1 MAGRVPTEF
10 HGYSKSMLTITD
22 LSLQRGGVWLLENV
36 NLTVQ
41 PGQRVAI
48 VGANGAGKSSLFKL
62 LLGQLAP
69 EQGSVSLPGGCRIA
83 HMAQEVEASSRS
95 ARDFIL
101 DGDFELRRLERE
113 LAAAEARSDDH
124 AIAHVHGELDL
135 HEAWSA
141 SRRAEALLRG
151 LGFADSDAERPV
163 SAFSGGWRIRL
174 NLAQALMRPSDLLL
188 LDEPTNHLDLDA
200 CLWLENWLRRY
211 PGTLLFISHDRDFM
225 DRVATHLVHFDQKK
239 LVLYTGNYSAF
250 EVQRSERLAQQQAGF
265 ERQQAR
271 IAEIQRFIDRFKAK
285 ATKAKQAQ
293 SRVKALERM
302 EQIAPAHIDSPFSFT
317 FPMADKVSNPLL
329 SVRDG
334 KAGHGESV
342 VLSGLNLTLLPGSRI
357 GLLGPNGA
365 GKSTLMD
372 ALRGKGTLLAGERTC
387 GEHLAIKY
395 FAQHQLESLDLDAS
409 PFLHLQRLAPK
420 ASEQSVRNFLGGFD
434 FHGDEALSPIRSFS
448 GGEKARVALA
458 VIAWQKPNLLL
469 LDEPTNHLDL
479 EMRQA
484 LTMAL
489 QNFEGAI
496 VVVSHD
502 RHLLRN
508 TVDEFWLVND
518 GHVVEY
524 QGDLED
530 YESWLADR
538 RKDDAEPPKRQLG
551 SVAGSADAASAQA
564 DTAVGESADDRKARK
579 RAEAALRQKLSPY
592 RKQQATLEKQM
603 ETLHETLNDLES
615 ELADPALY
623 SDESKGRLKD
633 LLGKQSAAKGQLEEF
648 EAQWLEVSETVET
661 MEDELAGQ

>member
-1 MAGRVPTEF
+1 
-10 HGYSKSMLTITD
+10 MLTITD

-62 LLGQLAP
+62 LLGQLAA
-69 EQGSVSLPGGCRIA
+69 EQGGVSLPGGCRIA

-113 LAAAEARSDDH
+113 LVEAEARGDDH
-124 AIAHVHGELDL
+124 AIAHAHGELDL

-141 SRRAEALLRG
+141 PRRAEALLRG

-211 PGTLLFISHDRDFM
+211 SGTLLFISHDRDFM

-302 EQIAPAHIDSPFSFT
+302 ERIAPAHVDSPFSFE

-329 SVRDG
+329 SIRHGV
-334 KAGHGESV
+334 AGHGDTAILRNINV
-342 VLSGLNLTLLPGSRI
+342 TLLPGSRI

-365 GKSTLMD
+365 GKSTFMD
-372 ALRGKGTLLAGERTC
+372 ALRGTGTLLAGERTC
-387 GEHLAIKY
+387 GEHLAIGY

-409 PFLHLQRLAPK
+409 PFLHLQRLAPR
-420 ASEQSVRNFLGGFD
+420 ASEQQVRNFLGGFD

-458 VIAWQKPNLLL
+458 IIAWQKPNLLL

-489 QNFEGAI
+489 QNFDGAI

-508 TVDEFWLVND
+508 TVDQFWLVSD
-518 GHVVEY
+518 GAVQEY
-524 QGDLED
+524 DGDLED
-530 YESWLADR
+530 YERWLAER
-538 RKDDAEPPKRQLG
+538 RKDDDEPPKREVVEQEAENK
-551 SVAGSADAASAQA
+551 VAAGANALTAD
-564 DTAVGESADDRKARK
+564 ERKARK
-579 RAEAALRQKLSPY
+579 RQEAELRKKLSPW
-592 RKQQATLEKQM
+592 RKKQGNLETRMEQLQQ
-603 ETLHETLNDLES
+603 
-615 ELADPALY
+615 ELAGVEQQLSDPAIY
-623 SDESKGRLKD
+623 DDSAKVKLKE
-633 LLGKQSAAKGQLEEF
+633 LLAQQTGLKRELDDV
-648 EAQWLEVSETVET
+648 EAEWLEVSETVENL
-661 MEDELAGQ
+661 EAELAG

>member
-1 MAGRVPTEF
+1 
-10 HGYSKSMLTITD
+10 MLTITD

-62 LLGQLAP
+62 LLGQLAA
-69 EQGSVSLPGGCRIA
+69 EQGGVSLPGGCRIA
-83 HMAQEVEASSRS
+83 HMAQEVEASARS

-113 LAAAEARSDDH
+113 LAEAEARGDDH
-124 AIAHVHGELDL
+124 AIAHAHGELDL

-141 SRRAEALLRG
+141 PRRAEALLRG

-211 PGTLLFISHDRDFM
+211 SGTLLFISHDRDFM

-239 LVLYTGNYSAF
+239 LVVYTGNYSAF
-250 EVQRSERLAQQQAGF
+250 EVQRSERLAQQQASY

-271 IAEIQRFIDRFKAK
+271 IAEIQSFIDRFKVK

-293 SRVKALERM
+293 SRVKSLERM
-302 EQIAPAHIDSPFSFT
+302 ERIAPAHVDSPFSFE
-317 FPMADKVSNPLL
+317 FPVADKVSNPLL
-329 SVRDG
+329 SIRNGV
-334 KAGHGESV
+334 AGHGDTAILHNV
-342 VLSGLNLTLLPGSRI
+342 NITLLPGSRI

-365 GKSTLMD
+365 GKSTFMD
-372 ALRGKGTLLAGERTC
+372 ALRGTGTLLSGERTC
-387 GEHLAIKY
+387 GEHLAVGY

-409 PFLHLQRLAPK
+409 PFLHLQRLAPN
-420 ASEQSVRNFLGGFD
+420 ASEQKVRNFLGGFD
-434 FHGDEALSPIRSFS
+434 FHGDEALNPIRSFS

-489 QNFEGAI
+489 QNFDGAI

-508 TVDEFWLVND
+508 TVDEFWLVCD
-518 GHVVEY
+518 GAVREY
-524 QGDLED
+524 DGDLED
-530 YESWLADR
+530 YERWLADR
-538 RKDDAEPPKRQLG
+538 RKDDEEPPKRQVADESGPVRPG
-551 SVAGSADAASAQA
+551 SGAGTLSAD
-564 DTAVGESADDRKARK
+564 ERKARK
-579 RAEAALRQKLSPY
+579 RQEAEIRQKLSPW
-592 RKQQATLEKQM
+592 RKKQSTLEARMDQ
-603 ETLHETLNDLES
+603 LHEKLASVEQA
-615 ELADPALY
+615 LADPAIYDDSHKVQLKELLAEQIRFKREL
-623 SDESKGRLKD
+623 DET
-633 LLGKQSAAKGQLEEF
+633 
-648 EAQWLEVSETVET
+648 EAEWMDVSETVESL
-661 MEDELAGQ
+661 EAELTG

>member
-1 MAGRVPTEF
+1 
-10 HGYSKSMLTITD
+10 MLE
-22 LSLQRGGVWLLENV
+22 GV

-48 VGANGAGKSSLFKL
+48 VGANGAGKSSLFQL

-69 EQGSVSLPGGCRIA
+69 EQGNVSLPGGCRIA
-83 HMAQEVEASSRS
+83 HMAQEFTASGRS
-95 ARDFIL
+95 ARDFVL
-101 DGDFELRRLERE
+101 DGDFELRRMEQA
-113 LAAAEARSDDH
+113 LAEAEARGDDH
-124 AIAHVHGELDL
+124 EAARIHGELDV

-141 SRRAEALLRG
+141 PRRAEMLLRG
-151 LGFADSDAERPV
+151 LGFADSDCDRPV

-225 DRVATHLVHFDQKK
+225 DRVATHLVHFDNRK
-239 LVLYTGNYSAF
+239 LELYTGNYSAF
-250 EVQRSERLAQQQAGF
+250 ETQRSERLALQQANY

-271 IAEIQRFIDRFKAK
+271 VAEIQRFIDRFKAK
-285 ATKAKQAQ
+285 ATKARQAQ

-302 EQIAPAHIDSPFSFT
+302 EKIAPAHVDSPFSFE
-317 FPMADKVSNPLL
+317 FPVADKVSNPLL
-329 SVRDG
+329 SIRHGV
-334 KAGHGESV
+334 AGHGDTP
-342 VLSGLNLTLLPGSRI
+342 VLHDINVTLLPGTRV

-365 GKSTLMD
+365 GKSTFMD
-372 ALRGKGTLLAGERTC
+372 ALRGAGTLLFGDRTC
-387 GEHLAIKY
+387 GEHLAIGY
-395 FAQHQLESLDLDAS
+395 FAQDQLEALDLDAS

-420 ASEQSVRNFLGGFD
+420 ASEQSIRNFLGGFN

-458 VIAWQKPNLLL
+458 VITWQKPNLLL

-508 TVDEFWLVND
+508 TVDDFWLVCD
-518 GHVVEY
+518 GTVDEY
-524 QGDLED
+524 DGDLED
-530 YESWLADR
+530 YERWLAER
-538 RKDDAEPPKRQLG
+538 RKDEETPPQRQ
-551 SVAGSADAASAQA
+551 VAGEPREPSAGTASVTLTA
-564 DTAVGESADDRKARK
+564 DERKARK
-579 RAEAALRQKLSPY
+579 REEAELRKKLSPF
-592 RKQQATLEKQM
+592 RKRQASLEAEM
-603 ETLHETLNDLES
+603 EKLQAKLGEVEQA
-615 ELADPALY
+615 LADPGIY
-623 SDESKGRLKD
+623 DDSNKERLKT
-633 LLGKQSAAKGQLEEF
+633 LLGQQAELKQQQEVA
-648 EAQWLEVSETVET
+648 EADWLEVSETVEE
-661 MEDELAGQ
+661 MEAALLG

>member
-1 MAGRVPTEF
+1 
-10 HGYSKSMLTITD
+10 MLTITD

-48 VGANGAGKSSLFKL
+48 VGANGAGKSSLFQL

-69 EQGSVSLPGGCRIA
+69 EQGSVGLPGGCRIA
-83 HMAQEVEASSRS
+83 HMAQEVAASSRS
-95 ARDFIL
+95 ARDFVL
-101 DGDFELRRLERE
+101 DGDTELRRMERA
-113 LAAAEARSDDH
+113 LAEAEAGGDDH
-124 AIAHVHGELDL
+124 AIARLHGELDI

-141 SRRAEALLRG
+141 PRRAETLLRG

-200 CLWLENWLRRY
+200 CLWLENWLRKY

-225 DRVATHLVHFDQKK
+225 DRVATHLVHFDQKQ

-250 EVQRSERLAQQQAGF
+250 ERQRADRLAQQQASF

-285 ATKAKQAQ
+285 ATKARQAQ

-302 EQIAPAHIDSPFSFT
+302 EKIAPAHVDSPFSFE
-317 FPMADKVSNPLL
+317 FPVADKVSNPLL
-329 SVRDG
+329 SIRHGV
-334 KAGHGESV
+334 AGHGDV
-342 VLSGLNLTLLPGSRI
+342 PILKNINVTLLPGTRV

-365 GKSTLMD
+365 GKSTFMD
-372 ALRGKGTLLAGERTC
+372 ALRGTGTLLSGERTC
-387 GEHLAIKY
+387 GEHLAIGY

-409 PFLHLQRLAPK
+409 PFLHLQRLAPT
-420 ASEQSVRNFLGGFD
+420 ASEQKVRDFLGGFD
-434 FHGDEALSPIRSFS
+434 FHGDEALAPIRSFS

-489 QNFEGAI
+489 QNFDGAI

-508 TVDEFWLVND
+508 TVDEFWLVCD
-518 GHVVEY
+518 GAVGEY
-524 QGDLED
+524 EGDLED
-530 YESWLADR
+530 YERWLAER
-538 RKDDAEPPKRQLG
+538 RKDEESPPRREVVGGQEK
-551 SVAGSADAASAQA
+551 SVNTAGPATLTAD
-564 DTAVGESADDRKARK
+564 ERKARK
-579 RAEAALRQKLSPY
+579 RQEAELRQKLSPW
-592 RKQQATLEKQM
+592 RKKQGTLEIRM
-603 ETLHETLNDLES
+603 EQLQQKLATVEQN
-615 ELADPALY
+615 LADPGLY
-623 SDESKGRLKD
+623 DDQQKVRLKE
-633 LLGKQSAAKGQLEEF
+633 LLAEQTELKRELEDV
-648 EAQWLEVSETVET
+648 EAEWLEVSETVESL
-661 MEDELAGQ
+661 EAELAG

>member
-1 MAGRVPTEF
+1 
-10 HGYSKSMLTITD
+10 MLTITD
-22 LSLQRGGVWLLENV
+22 LSLQRGGVWLLESV
-36 NLTVQ
+36 NLTIQ

-48 VGANGAGKSSLFKL
+48 VGANGAGKSSLFQL

-69 EQGSVSLPGGCRIA
+69 EQGSASLPGGCRIA
-83 HMAQEVEASSRS
+83 HMAQEVMASRRS
-95 ARDFIL
+95 ARDFVL
-101 DGDFELRRLERE
+101 DGDIDLRRLEAA
-113 LAAAEARSDDH
+113 LAAAEARGDDH
-124 AIAHVHGELDL
+124 EIARIHGELDV

-141 SRRAEALLRG
+141 PRRAESLIRG
-151 LGFADSDAERPV
+151 LGFTDADADRPV

-211 PGTLLFISHDRDFM
+211 EGTLLFISHDRDFM
-225 DRVATHLVHFDQKK
+225 DRVATHLVHFDQRR
-239 LVLYTGNYSAF
+239 LDLYTGNYSAF

-293 SRVKALERM
+293 SRVKSLERM
-302 EQIAPAHIDSPFSFT
+302 EKIAPAHVDSPFSFE
-317 FPMADKVSNPLL
+317 FPLADKVSSPLL
-329 SVRDG
+329 SIRHGAAGYADAVILRDI
-334 KAGHGESV
+334 
-342 VLSGLNLTLLPGSRI
+342 NLTLLPGSRI

-372 ALRGKGTLLAGERTC
+372 ALRQRDTLLEGQRIC
-387 GEHLAIKY
+387 GEHLAIGH

-409 PFLHLQRLAPK
+409 PFLHLQRLSPR
-420 ASEQSVRNFLGGFD
+420 ASEQSIRNFLGGFD
-434 FHGDEALSPIRSFS
+434 FHGDEALSAIRSFS

-489 QNFEGAI
+489 QNFDGAI

-508 TVDEFWLVND
+508 TVDEFWLVNE
-518 GHVVEY
+518 GRVTEY
-524 QGDLED
+524 KGDLED
-530 YESWLADR
+530 YERWLADR
-538 RKDDAEPPKRQLG
+538 RKDETEAPRR
-551 SVAGSADAASAQA
+551 AASAG
-564 DTAVGESADDRKARK
+564 TASVPGKSEAEATIGESADDRKTRK

-592 RKQQATLEKQM
+592 RKKQSALEKEMDQLQGRLAALE
-603 ETLHETLNDLES
+603 ETLSDPDLYAEQGREKLKTSLAEQGSAKSRLAEVEAEWLEISEKVEEMES
-615 ELADPALY
+615 EL
-623 SDESKGRLKD
+623 
-633 LLGKQSAAKGQLEEF
+633 
-648 EAQWLEVSETVET
+648 EVQ
-661 MEDELAGQ
+661 A

>member
-1 MAGRVPTEF
+1 
-10 HGYSKSMLTITD
+10 MLTITD
-22 LSLQRGGVWLLENV
+22 LSLQRGGAWLLDSV
-36 NLTVQ
+36 ALTVQ
-41 PGQRVAI
+41 SGQRVAV
-48 VGANGAGKSSLFKL
+48 VGANGAGKSSLFQL
-62 LLGQLAP
+62 LLGQLTP

-83 HMAQEVEASSRS
+83 HMAQEVEATERS
-95 ARDFIL
+95 ARDFVL
-101 DGDFELRRLERE
+101 DGDLDLRRLERE
-113 LAAAEARSDDH
+113 LEQAEAQGDDN
-124 AIAHVHGELDL
+124 AVAHIHGELDV

-141 SRRAEALLRG
+141 ARRAESLLRG
-151 LGFADSDAERPV
+151 LGFRNEDPDRPV

-211 PGTLLFISHDRDFM
+211 DGTLLFISHDRDFM
-225 DRVATHLVHFDQKK
+225 DRVATHVVHFDRQK
-239 LVLYTGNYSAF
+239 LELYTGNYSAF
-250 EVQRSERLAQQQAGF
+250 EGQRSERIAQQQAGF

-285 ATKAKQAQ
+285 ATKARQAQ
-293 SRVKALERM
+293 SRIKSLERM
-302 EQIAPAHIDSPFSFT
+302 EKIAPAHIDSPFSFE

-329 SVRDG
+329 SIRHG
-334 KAGHGESV
+334 QAGHGDTK
-342 VLSGLNLTLLPGSRI
+342 VLSNINLTLLPGSRI

-372 ALRGKGTLLAGERTC
+372 ALLGQGEQGTASTLLSGERTC
-387 GEHLAIKY
+387 GEHLAIGY

-551 SVAGSADAASAQA
+551 SAAGTADAASAQA

-592 RKQQATLEKQM
+592 RKKQATLEEQM

-633 LLGKQSAAKGQLEEF
+633 LLGKQSAAKGQLEDV

>member
-1 MAGRVPTEF
+1 
-10 HGYSKSMLTITD
+10 MLTITD

-48 VGANGAGKSSLFKL
+48 VGANGAGKSSLFQL

-69 EQGSVSLPGGCRIA
+69 EQGSVALPGGCRIA
-83 HMAQEVEASSRS
+83 HMAQEVAASSRS
-95 ARDFIL
+95 ARDFVL
-101 DGDFELRRLERE
+101 DGDTELRRMERA
-113 LAAAEARSDDH
+113 LAEAEAGGDDH
-124 AIAHVHGELDL
+124 AIARLHGELDI

-141 SRRAEALLRG
+141 PRRAETLLRG
-151 LGFADSDAERPV
+151 LGFADSDAGRPV

-200 CLWLENWLRRY
+200 CLWLENWLRKY

-225 DRVATHLVHFDQKK
+225 DRVATHLVHFDQKQ

-250 EVQRSERLAQQQAGF
+250 ERQRAERLAQQQASF

-285 ATKAKQAQ
+285 ATKARQAQ

-302 EQIAPAHIDSPFSFT
+302 EKIAPAHVDSPFSFE
-317 FPMADKVSNPLL
+317 FPVADKVSNPLL
-329 SVRDG
+329 SIRHGV
-334 KAGHGESV
+334 AGHGDV
-342 VLSGLNLTLLPGSRI
+342 PILKNINVTLLPGTRV

-365 GKSTLMD
+365 GKSTFMD
-372 ALRGKGTLLAGERTC
+372 ALRGTGTLLSGEHTC
-387 GEHLAIKY
+387 GEHLAIGY

-409 PFLHLQRLAPK
+409 PFLHLQRLAPT
-420 ASEQSVRNFLGGFD
+420 ASEQKVRDFLGGFD
-434 FHGDEALSPIRSFS
+434 FHGDEALAPIRSFS

-489 QNFEGAI
+489 QNFDGAI

-508 TVDEFWLVND
+508 TVDEFWLVCD
-518 GHVVEY
+518 GAVGEY
-524 QGDLED
+524 EGDLED
-530 YESWLADR
+530 YERWLAER
-538 RKDDAEPPKRQLG
+538 RKDEESPPRREVVGGQEK
-551 SVAGSADAASAQA
+551 SVNTAGPATLTAD
-564 DTAVGESADDRKARK
+564 ERKARK
-579 RAEAALRQKLSPY
+579 RQEAELRQKLSPW
-592 RKQQATLEKQM
+592 RKKQGTLEARM
-603 ETLHETLNDLES
+603 EQLQQQLATVEQN
-615 ELADPALY
+615 LADPGLY
-623 SDESKGRLKD
+623 DDQQKVRLKG
-633 LLGKQSAAKGQLEEF
+633 LLAEQAELKRELEGI
-648 EAQWLEVSETVET
+648 EAEWLEVSETVESL
-661 MEDELAGQ
+661 EAELAG

>member
-1 MAGRVPTEF
+1 
-10 HGYSKSMLTITD
+10 MLTITD

-48 VGANGAGKSSLFKL
+48 VGANGAGKSSLFQL

-69 EQGSVSLPGGCRIA
+69 EQGSVALPGGCRIA
-83 HMAQEVEASSRS
+83 HMAQEVAASSRS
-95 ARDFIL
+95 ARDFVL
-101 DGDFELRRLERE
+101 DGDTELRRMERA
-113 LAAAEARSDDH
+113 LAEAEAGGDDH
-124 AIAHVHGELDL
+124 AIARLHGELDI

-141 SRRAEALLRG
+141 PRRAETLLRG

-200 CLWLENWLRRY
+200 CLWLENWLRKY

-225 DRVATHLVHFDQKK
+225 DRVATHLVHFDQKQ

-250 EVQRSERLAQQQAGF
+250 ERQRAERLAQQQASF

-285 ATKAKQAQ
+285 ATKARQAQ

-302 EQIAPAHIDSPFSFT
+302 EKIAPAHVDSPFSFE
-317 FPMADKVSNPLL
+317 FPVADKVSNPLL
-329 SVRDG
+329 SIRHGV
-334 KAGHGESV
+334 AGHGDV
-342 VLSGLNLTLLPGSRI
+342 PILKNINVTLLPGTRV

-365 GKSTLMD
+365 GKSTFMD
-372 ALRGKGTLLAGERTC
+372 ALRGTGTLLSGERTC
-387 GEHLAIKY
+387 GEHLAIGY

-409 PFLHLQRLAPK
+409 PFLHLQRLAPT
-420 ASEQSVRNFLGGFD
+420 ASEQKVRDFLGGFD
-434 FHGDEALSPIRSFS
+434 FHGDEALAPIRSFS

-489 QNFEGAI
+489 QNFDGAI

-508 TVDEFWLVND
+508 TVDEFWLVCD
-518 GHVVEY
+518 GAVGEY
-524 QGDLED
+524 EGDLED
-530 YESWLADR
+530 YERWLAER
-538 RKDDAEPPKRQLG
+538 RKDEESPPRREVVGGQEK
-551 SVAGSADAASAQA
+551 SVNTAGPATLTAD
-564 DTAVGESADDRKARK
+564 ERKARK
-579 RAEAALRQKLSPY
+579 RQEAELRQKLSPW
-592 RKQQATLEKQM
+592 RKKQGTLEIRM
-603 ETLHETLNDLES
+603 EQLQQKLATVEQN
-615 ELADPALY
+615 LADPGLY
-623 SDESKGRLKD
+623 DDQQKVRLKE
-633 LLGKQSAAKGQLEEF
+633 LLAEQTELKRELEDV
-648 EAQWLEVSETVET
+648 EAEWLEVSETVENL
-661 MEDELAGQ
+661 EAELAG

>member
-1 MAGRVPTEF
+1 M
-10 HGYSKSMLTITD
+10 
-22 LSLQRGGVWLLENV
+22 LENV

-62 LLGQLAP
+62 LLGQLAA
-69 EQGSVSLPGGCRIA
+69 EQGGVSLPGGCRIA
-83 HMAQEVEASSRS
+83 HMAQEVEASARS

-113 LAAAEARSDDH
+113 LAEAEARGDDH
-124 AIAHVHGELDL
+124 AIAHAHGELDL

-141 SRRAEALLRG
+141 PRRAEALLRG

-211 PGTLLFISHDRDFM
+211 SGTLLFISHDRDFM

-302 EQIAPAHIDSPFSFT
+302 ERIAPAHVDSPFGFD

-329 SVRDG
+329 SIRHGV
-334 KAGHGESV
+334 AGHGDTAILRNINV
-342 VLSGLNLTLLPGSRI
+342 TLLPGSRI

-365 GKSTLMD
+365 GKSTFMD
-372 ALRGKGTLLAGERTC
+372 ALRGTGTLLAGERTC
-387 GEHLAIKY
+387 GEHLAIGY

-409 PFLHLQRLAPK
+409 PFLHLQRLAPR
-420 ASEQSVRNFLGGFD
+420 ASEQQVRNFLGGFD

-458 VIAWQKPNLLL
+458 IIAWQKPNLLL

-489 QNFEGAI
+489 QNFDGAI

-502 RHLLRN
+502 RHLMRN
-508 TVDEFWLVND
+508 TVDQFWLVSD
-518 GHVVEY
+518 GAVQEY
-524 QGDLED
+524 EGDLED
-530 YESWLADR
+530 YERWLAER
-538 RKDDAEPPKRQLG
+538 RKDDDEPPKREVVEQAAENK
-551 SVAGSADAASAQA
+551 VATGATALTAD
-564 DTAVGESADDRKARK
+564 ERKARK
-579 RAEAALRQKLSPY
+579 RQEAELRQKLSPW
-592 RKQQATLEKQM
+592 RKKQGNLETRMEQLQQ
-603 ETLHETLNDLES
+603 
-615 ELADPALY
+615 ELAGVEQELSDPAIY
-623 SDESKGRLKD
+623 DDSAKVKLKE
-633 LLGKQSAAKGQLEEF
+633 LLAQQTGLKRELDDV
-648 EAQWLEVSETVET
+648 EAEWLEVSETVENL
-661 MEDELAGQ
+661 EAELAG

>member
-1 MAGRVPTEF
+1 
-10 HGYSKSMLTITD
+10 
-22 LSLQRGGVWLLENV
+22 LLENV

-302 EQIAPAHIDSPFSFT
+302 ERIAPAHVDSPFSFE

-329 SVRDG
+329 SIRHGV
-334 KAGHGESV
+334 AGHGDTAILRDINV
-342 VLSGLNLTLLPGSRI
+342 TLLPGSRI

-365 GKSTLMD
+365 GKSTFMD
-372 ALRGKGTLLAGERTC
+372 ALRGTGTLLSGERTC
-387 GEHLAIKY
+387 GEHLAIGY

-420 ASEQSVRNFLGGFD
+420 ASEQQVRNFLGGFD

-458 VIAWQKPNLLL
+458 IIAWQKPNLLL

-489 QNFEGAI
+489 QNFDGAI

-508 TVDEFWLVND
+508 TVDQFWLVSD
-518 GHVVEY
+518 GAVQEY
-524 QGDLED
+524 DGDLED
-530 YESWLADR
+530 YERWLADR
-538 RKDDAEPPKRQLG
+538 RKDDDEPPKREVVEQAADNK
-551 SVAGSADAASAQA
+551 VPAGAPALTAD
-564 DTAVGESADDRKARK
+564 ERKARK
-579 RAEAALRQKLSPY
+579 RQEAELRKKLSPW
-592 RKQQATLEKQM
+592 RKKQGSLEARMDQLQQELAGVEQQ
-603 ETLHETLNDLES
+603 
-615 ELADPALY
+615 LADPAIY
-623 SDESKGRLKD
+623 GDSAKVKLKE
-633 LLGKQSAAKGQLEEF
+633 LLAQQTGLKRELDDV
-648 EAQWLEVSETVET
+648 EAEWLDVSETVE
-661 MEDELAGQ
+661 MLEAELAG

>member
-1 MAGRVPTEF
+1 
-10 HGYSKSMLTITD
+10 MLTITD

-36 NLTVQ
+36 SLTVQ

-48 VGANGAGKSSLFKL
+48 VGANGAGKSSLFQL

-83 HMAQEVEASSRS
+83 HMAQEVEASQRS
-95 ARDFIL
+95 ARDFVL
-101 DGDFELRRLERE
+101 DGDFELRRMERE
-113 LAAAEARSDDH
+113 LADAEARDDHH
-124 AIAHVHGELDL
+124 AIARLHGELDV

-141 SRRAEALLRG
+141 PRRAEALLRG
-151 LGFADSDAERPV
+151 LGFVDSDVDRPV

-225 DRVATHLVHFDQKK
+225 DRVATHLVHFDNKK
-239 LVLYTGNYSAF
+239 LELYTGNYSAF
-250 EVQRSERLAQQQAGF
+250 EVQRSERLAQQQSNY

-285 ATKAKQAQ
+285 ATKARQAQ

-302 EQIAPAHIDSPFSFT
+302 ERIAPAHVDSPFSFE

-329 SVRDG
+329 SIRNGV
-334 KAGHGESV
+334 AGHGQTAI
-342 VLSGLNLTLLPGSRI
+342 LNNINVTLLPGSRI

-365 GKSTLMD
+365 GKSTFMD
-372 ALRGKGTLLAGERTC
+372 ALRGTGTLLSGERTC
-387 GEHLAIKY
+387 GEHLAIGY
-395 FAQHQLESLDLDAS
+395 FAQHQLEALDLDAS
-409 PFLHLQRLAPK
+409 PFLHLQRLSPR

-489 QNFEGAI
+489 QNFDGAI

-508 TVDEFWLVND
+508 TVDEFWLVSD
-518 GHVVEY
+518 GTVQEY
-524 QGDLED
+524 DGDLED
-530 YESWLADR
+530 YERWLADR
-538 RKDDAEPPKRQLG
+538 RKDEDEPPKRQVAED
-551 SVAGSADAASAQA
+551 SDAEKKAGSAQA
-564 DTAVGESADDRKARK
+564 LTADERKARK
-579 RAEAALRQKLSPY
+579 RQEAELRQKLSPW
-592 RKQQATLEKQM
+592 RKKQVSLEARMDQLQQQ
-603 ETLHETLNDLES
+603 
-615 ELADPALY
+615 LAGVEASLGDPAVY
-623 SDESKGRLKD
+623 EDSGKVRLKA
-633 LLGKQSAAKGQLEEF
+633 LLAEQTELKRALEET
-648 EAQWLEVSETVET
+648 EAEWLEVSETVENL
-661 MEDELAGQ
+661 EAELAG

>member
-1 MAGRVPTEF
+1 
-10 HGYSKSMLTITD
+10 MLTITD
-22 LSLQRGGVWLLENV
+22 LSLQRGGVWLLDAV
-36 NLTVQ
+36 ALTVQ
-41 PGQRVAI
+41 SGQRVAI
-48 VGANGAGKSSLFKL
+48 VGANGAGKSSLFQL
-62 LLGQLAP
+62 LLGQLSP
-69 EQGSVSLPGGCRIA
+69 EQGSVSLPGGTRIA
-83 HMAQEVEASSRS
+83 HMAQEVEATGRS
-95 ARDFIL
+95 ARDFVL
-101 DGDFELRRLERE
+101 DGDIDLRRLERE
-113 LAAAEARSDDH
+113 LEQAEARGDDN
-124 AIAHVHGELDL
+124 AVAHIHGELDI

-141 SRRAEALLRG
+141 ARRAESLLRG
-151 LGFADSDAERPV
+151 LGFQNEDADRPV

-211 PGTLLFISHDRDFM
+211 DGTLLFISHDRDFM
-225 DRVATHLVHFDQKK
+225 DRVATHVVHFDQRK
-239 LVLYTGNYSAF
+239 LEVYTGNYSGF
-250 EVQRSERLAQQQAGF
+250 ELQRGERLAQQQAGF
-265 ERQQAR
+265 EKQQAR

-285 ATKAKQAQ
+285 ATKARQAQ
-293 SRVKALERM
+293 SRVKSLERM
-302 EQIAPAHIDSPFSFT
+302 EKIAPAHIDSPFSFE

-329 SVRDG
+329 SIRRG
-334 KAGHGESV
+334 QAGHGDTTI
-342 VLSGLNLTLLPGSRI
+342 LGNINLTLLPGSRI

-372 ALRGKGTLLAGERTC
+372 ALLGQGEQGVSSTLLSGERTC
-387 GEHLAIKY
+387 GEHLAIGY

-409 PFLHLQRLAPK
+409 PFLHLQRLSPR
-420 ASEQSVRNFLGGFD
+420 ASEQSIRNFLGGFD

-518 GHVVEY
+518 GRVVEY

-538 RKDDAEPPKRQLG
+538 RKDDTEAPKRQLTG
-551 SVAGSADAASAQA
+551 IQNAEDPPGAESDI
-564 DTAVGESADDRKARK
+564 AVGESADDRKARK

-592 RKQQATLEKQM
+592 RKRQTALEKQM
-603 ETLHETLNDLES
+603 DSLNEILSNLET
-615 ELADPALY
+615 ELADPAVY
-623 SDESKGRLKD
+623 GDGSKVRLKE
-633 LLGKQSAAKGQLEEF
+633 LLAKQSEAKGKLEDT
-648 EAQWLEVSETVET
+648 EAEWLEVSETVEA
-661 MEDELAGQ
+661 MEGELGG

>member
-1 MAGRVPTEF
+1 
-10 HGYSKSMLTITD
+10 
-22 LSLQRGGVWLLENV
+22 LLENV

-62 LLGQLAP
+62 LLGQLAA
-69 EQGSVSLPGGCRIA
+69 EQGGVSLPGGCRIA
-83 HMAQEVEASSRS
+83 HMAQEVEASARS

-113 LAAAEARSDDH
+113 LAEAEARGDDN
-124 AIAHVHGELDL
+124 AIAHAHGELDL

-141 SRRAEALLRG
+141 PRRAEALLRG

-211 PGTLLFISHDRDFM
+211 SGTLLFISHDRDFM

-302 EQIAPAHIDSPFSFT
+302 ERIAPAHVDSPFSFE

-329 SVRDG
+329 SIRHGV
-334 KAGHGESV
+334 AGHGDTAILRNINV
-342 VLSGLNLTLLPGSRI
+342 TLLPGSRI

-365 GKSTLMD
+365 GKSTFMD
-372 ALRGKGTLLAGERTC
+372 ALRGTGTLLAGERTC
-387 GEHLAIKY
+387 GEHLAIGY

-409 PFLHLQRLAPK
+409 PFLHLQRLAPR
-420 ASEQSVRNFLGGFD
+420 ASEQQVRNFLGGFD

-458 VIAWQKPNLLL
+458 IIAWQKPNLLL

-489 QNFEGAI
+489 QNFDGAI

-508 TVDEFWLVND
+508 TVDQFWLVSD
-518 GHVVEY
+518 GAVQEY
-524 QGDLED
+524 DGDLED
-530 YESWLADR
+530 YERWLAER
-538 RKDDAEPPKRQLG
+538 RKDDDEPPKREVVEQAAENK
-551 SVAGSADAASAQA
+551 VATGATALTAD
-564 DTAVGESADDRKARK
+564 ERKARK
-579 RAEAALRQKLSPY
+579 RQEAELRQKLSPW
-592 RKQQATLEKQM
+592 RKKQGNLEARMEQLQQ
-603 ETLHETLNDLES
+603 
-615 ELADPALY
+615 ELAGVEQQLSDPAIY
-623 SDESKGRLKD
+623 DDSAKVKLKE
-633 LLGKQSAAKGQLEEF
+633 LLAQQTGLKRELDDV
-648 EAQWLEVSETVET
+648 EAEWLEVSETVENL
-661 MEDELAGQ
+661 EAELAG

>member
-1 MAGRVPTEF
+1 
-10 HGYSKSMLTITD
+10 
-22 LSLQRGGVWLLENV
+22 LLENV

-62 LLGQLAP
+62 LLGQLAA
-69 EQGSVSLPGGCRIA
+69 EQGGASLPGGCRIA
-83 HMAQEVEASSRS
+83 HMAQEVEASARS

-113 LAAAEARSDDH
+113 LAEAEARGDDH
-124 AIAHVHGELDL
+124 AIAHAHGELDL

-141 SRRAEALLRG
+141 PRRAEALLRG

-211 PGTLLFISHDRDFM
+211 SGTLLFISHDRDFM

-302 EQIAPAHIDSPFSFT
+302 ERIAPAHVDSPFGFD

-329 SVRDG
+329 SIRHGV
-334 KAGHGESV
+334 AGHGDTAILRNINV
-342 VLSGLNLTLLPGSRI
+342 TLLPGSRI

-365 GKSTLMD
+365 GKSTFMD
-372 ALRGKGTLLAGERTC
+372 ALRGTGTLLAGERTC
-387 GEHLAIKY
+387 GEHLAIGY

-409 PFLHLQRLAPK
+409 PFLHLQRLAPR
-420 ASEQSVRNFLGGFD
+420 ASEQQVRNFLGGFD

-458 VIAWQKPNLLL
+458 IIAWQKPNLLL

-489 QNFEGAI
+489 QNFDGAI

-508 TVDEFWLVND
+508 TVDQFWLVSD
-518 GHVVEY
+518 GAVQEY
-524 QGDLED
+524 DGDLED
-530 YESWLADR
+530 YERWLAER
-538 RKDDAEPPKRQLG
+538 RKDDDEPPKREVVEQAAENK
-551 SVAGSADAASAQA
+551 VATGATALTAD
-564 DTAVGESADDRKARK
+564 ERKVRK
-579 RAEAALRQKLSPY
+579 RQEAELRQKLSPW
-592 RKQQATLEKQM
+592 RKKQGNLETRMEQLQQ
-603 ETLHETLNDLES
+603 
-615 ELADPALY
+615 ELAGVEQQLSDPAIY
-623 SDESKGRLKD
+623 DDSAKVKLKE
-633 LLGKQSAAKGQLEEF
+633 LLAQQTGLKRELDDV
-648 EAQWLEVSETVET
+648 EAEWLDVSETVENL
-661 MEDELAGQ
+661 EAELAG

>member
-1 MAGRVPTEF
+1 M
-10 HGYSKSMLTITD
+10 
-22 LSLQRGGVWLLENV
+22 LENV
-36 NLTVQ
+36 SLTVQ

-48 VGANGAGKSSLFKL
+48 VGANGAGKSSLFQL

-83 HMAQEVEASSRS
+83 HMAQEVEASQRS
-95 ARDFIL
+95 ARDFVL
-101 DGDFELRRLERE
+101 DGDFELRRMERE
-113 LAAAEARSDDH
+113 LADAEARDDHH
-124 AIAHVHGELDL
+124 AIARLHGELDV

-141 SRRAEALLRG
+141 PRRAEALLRG
-151 LGFADSDAERPV
+151 LGFVDSDVDRPV

-225 DRVATHLVHFDQKK
+225 DRVATHLVHFDNKK
-239 LVLYTGNYSAF
+239 LELYTGNYSAF
-250 EVQRSERLAQQQAGF
+250 EVQRSERLAQQQSNY

-285 ATKAKQAQ
+285 ATKARQAQ

-302 EQIAPAHIDSPFSFT
+302 ERIAPAHVDSPFSFE

-329 SVRDG
+329 SIRNGV
-334 KAGHGESV
+334 AGHGQTAI
-342 VLSGLNLTLLPGSRI
+342 LNNINVTLLPGSRI

-365 GKSTLMD
+365 GKSTFMD
-372 ALRGKGTLLAGERTC
+372 ALRGTGTLLSGERTC
-387 GEHLAIKY
+387 GEHLAIGY
-395 FAQHQLESLDLDAS
+395 FAQHQLEALDLDAS
-409 PFLHLQRLAPK
+409 PFLHLQRLSPR

-448 GGEKARVALA
+448 GGERARVALA

-489 QNFEGAI
+489 QNFDGAI

-508 TVDEFWLVND
+508 TVDEFWLVSD
-518 GHVVEY
+518 GTVQEY
-524 QGDLED
+524 DGDLED
-530 YESWLADR
+530 YERWLADR
-538 RKDDAEPPKRQLG
+538 RKDEDEPPKRQVAED
-551 SVAGSADAASAQA
+551 SDAEKKAGSAQA
-564 DTAVGESADDRKARK
+564 LTADERKARK
-579 RAEAALRQKLSPY
+579 RQEAELRQKLSPW
-592 RKQQATLEKQM
+592 RKKQVSLEARMDQLQQQ
-603 ETLHETLNDLES
+603 
-615 ELADPALY
+615 LAGVEASLGDPAVY
-623 SDESKGRLKD
+623 EDSGKVRLKA
-633 LLGKQSAAKGQLEEF
+633 LLAEQTELKRALEET
-648 EAQWLEVSETVET
+648 EAEWLEVSETVENL
-661 MEDELAGQ
+661 EAELAG

>member
-1 MAGRVPTEF
+1 M
-10 HGYSKSMLTITD
+10 
-22 LSLQRGGVWLLENV
+22 LENV

-62 LLGQLAP
+62 LLGQLAA
-69 EQGSVSLPGGCRIA
+69 EQGGVSLPGGCRIA
-83 HMAQEVEASSRS
+83 HMAQEVEASARS

-113 LAAAEARSDDH
+113 LAEAEARGDDH
-124 AIAHVHGELDL
+124 AIVHAHGELDL

-141 SRRAEALLRG
+141 PRRAEALLRG

-211 PGTLLFISHDRDFM
+211 SGTLLFISHDRDFM

-302 EQIAPAHIDSPFSFT
+302 ERIAPAHVDSPFSFE

-329 SVRDG
+329 SIRHGV
-334 KAGHGESV
+334 AGHGDTAILRNINV
-342 VLSGLNLTLLPGSRI
+342 TLLPGSRI

-365 GKSTLMD
+365 GKSTFMD
-372 ALRGKGTLLAGERTC
+372 ALRGTGTLLSGERTC
-387 GEHLAIKY
+387 GEHLAIGY

-409 PFLHLQRLAPK
+409 PFLHLQRLAPR
-420 ASEQSVRNFLGGFD
+420 ASEQQVRNFLGGFD

-458 VIAWQKPNLLL
+458 IIAWQKPNLLL

-489 QNFEGAI
+489 QNFDGAI

-502 RHLLRN
+502 RHLMRN
-508 TVDEFWLVND
+508 TVDQFWLVSD
-518 GHVVEY
+518 GAVQEY
-524 QGDLED
+524 EGDLED
-530 YESWLADR
+530 YERWLAER
-538 RKDDAEPPKRQLG
+538 RKDDDEPPKREVIEQATDNK
-551 SVAGSADAASAQA
+551 VAAGATALTAD
-564 DTAVGESADDRKARK
+564 ERKARK
-579 RAEAALRQKLSPY
+579 RQEAELRQILSPW
-592 RKQQATLEKQM
+592 RKKQGNLEARMEQLQQ
-603 ETLHETLNDLES
+603 
-615 ELADPALY
+615 ELAGVEQQLSDPAIY
-623 SDESKGRLKD
+623 DDSAKVKLKE
-633 LLGKQSAAKGQLEEF
+633 LLAQQTGLKRELDDV
-648 EAQWLEVSETVET
+648 EAEWLEVSETVENL
-661 MEDELAGQ
+661 EAELAG

>member
-1 MAGRVPTEF
+1 M
-10 HGYSKSMLTITD
+10 
-22 LSLQRGGVWLLENV
+22 LENV

-62 LLGQLAP
+62 LLGQLTA
-69 EQGSVSLPGGCRIA
+69 EQGGVSLPGGCRIA
-83 HMAQEVEASSRS
+83 HMAQEVEASARS

-113 LAAAEARSDDH
+113 LAEAEARGDDH
-124 AIAHVHGELDL
+124 AIAHAHGELDL

-141 SRRAEALLRG
+141 PRRAEALLRG

-211 PGTLLFISHDRDFM
+211 SGTLLFISHDRDFM

-302 EQIAPAHIDSPFSFT
+302 ERIAPAHVDSPFGFD

-329 SVRDG
+329 SIRHGV
-334 KAGHGESV
+334 AGHGDTAILRNINV
-342 VLSGLNLTLLPGSRI
+342 TLLPGSRI

-365 GKSTLMD
+365 GKSTFMD
-372 ALRGKGTLLAGERTC
+372 ALRGTGTLLAGERTC
-387 GEHLAIKY
+387 GEHLAIGY

-409 PFLHLQRLAPK
+409 PFLHLQRLAPR
-420 ASEQSVRNFLGGFD
+420 ASEQQVRNFLGGFD

-458 VIAWQKPNLLL
+458 IIAWQKPNLLL

-489 QNFEGAI
+489 QNFDGAI

-508 TVDEFWLVND
+508 TVDQFWLVSD
-518 GHVVEY
+518 GAVQEY
-524 QGDLED
+524 DGDLED
-530 YESWLADR
+530 YERWLAER
-538 RKDDAEPPKRQLG
+538 RKDDDEPPKREVVEQAAENK
-551 SVAGSADAASAQA
+551 VATGATALTAD
-564 DTAVGESADDRKARK
+564 ERKARK
-579 RAEAALRQKLSPY
+579 RQEAELRQILSPW
-592 RKQQATLEKQM
+592 RKKQGNLEARMEQLQQ
-603 ETLHETLNDLES
+603 
-615 ELADPALY
+615 ELAGVEQELSDPAIY
-623 SDESKGRLKD
+623 DDSAKVKLKE
-633 LLGKQSAAKGQLEEF
+633 LLAQQTGLKRELDDV
-648 EAQWLEVSETVET
+648 EAEWLEVSETVENL
-661 MEDELAGQ
+661 EAELAG

>member
-1 MAGRVPTEF
+1 
-10 HGYSKSMLTITD
+10 MLTITD
-22 LSLQRGGVWLLENV
+22 LSLQRGGVWLLDSV
-36 NLTVQ
+36 SLTVQ

-48 VGANGAGKSSLFKL
+48 VGANGAGKTSLFQL
-62 LLGQLAP
+62 LLGQLTP

-83 HMAQEVEASSRS
+83 QMAQEVAATDRS
-95 ARDFIL
+95 ARDFVL
-101 DGDFELRRLERE
+101 DGDLDLRRLERE
-113 LAAAEARSDDH
+113 LEQAEARGDDN
-124 AIAHVHGELDL
+124 AAAHIHGELDL

-141 SRRAEALLRG
+141 ARRAESLLRG
-151 LGFADSDAERPV
+151 LGFQNGDADRPV

-211 PGTLLFISHDRDFM
+211 DGTLLFISHDRDFM
-225 DRVATHLVHFDQKK
+225 DRVATHVVHFDHRK
-239 LVLYTGNYSAF
+239 LELYTGNYSAF
-250 EVQRSERLAQQQAGF
+250 EDQRSERLAQQQAGF

-271 IAEIQRFIDRFKAK
+271 IAEIQRFIDRFKAQ
-285 ATKAKQAQ
+285 ATKARQAQ
-293 SRVKALERM
+293 SRVKSLERM
-302 EQIAPAHIDSPFSFT
+302 EKIAPAHIDSPFSFE
-317 FPMADKVSNPLL
+317 FPVAEKVSSPLL
-329 SVRDG
+329 SIHHGR
-334 KAGHGESV
+334 AGHGETV
-342 VLSGLNLTLLPGSRI
+342 ILDGINLSLLPGSRI

-372 ALRGKGTLLAGERTC
+372 ALLGQGEQGAASTLISGERTC
-387 GEHLAIKY
+387 GENLAIGY

-409 PFLHLQRLAPK
+409 PFLHLQRLSPR
-420 ASEQSVRNFLGGFD
+420 ASEQRVRNFLGGFD
-434 FHGDEALSPIRSFS
+434 FHGDQALSPIRTFS

-518 GHVVEY
+518 GRVAEY
-524 QGDLED
+524 DGDLED
-530 YESWLADR
+530 YERWLADR
-538 RKDDAEPPKRQLG
+538 RKDDTEAPKRQ
-551 SVAGSADAASAQA
+551 SAGTVNADGGAGEPESEAG
-564 DTAVGESADDRKARK
+564 VGESAEDRKVRK

-592 RKQQATLEKQM
+592 RKQQATLEKKM
-603 ETLHETLNDLES
+603 ESVHNVLSNLETQ
-615 ELADPALY
+615 LADPALY
-623 SDESKGRLKD
+623 NDASKNQLKE
-633 LLGKQSAAKGQLEEF
+633 LMGKQAEAKTQLENT
-648 EAQWLEVSETVET
+648 EAEWLDVSETVET
-661 MEDELAGQ
+661 MEEELEG

>member
-1 MAGRVPTEF
+1 
-10 HGYSKSMLTITD
+10 
-22 LSLQRGGVWLLENV
+22 LLEGV

-48 VGANGAGKSSLFKL
+48 VGANGAGKSSLFQL

-69 EQGSVSLPGGCRIA
+69 EQGNVSLPGGCRIA
-83 HMAQEVEASSRS
+83 HMAQEFTASGRS
-95 ARDFIL
+95 ARDFVL
-101 DGDFELRRLERE
+101 DGDFELRRMEQA
-113 LAAAEARSDDH
+113 LAEAEARGDDH
-124 AIAHVHGELDL
+124 EAARIHGELDV

-141 SRRAEALLRG
+141 PRRAEMLLRG
-151 LGFADSDAERPV
+151 LGFADSDCDRPV

-225 DRVATHLVHFDQKK
+225 DRVATHLVHFDNRK
-239 LVLYTGNYSAF
+239 LELYTGNYSAF
-250 EVQRSERLAQQQAGF
+250 ETQRSERLALQQANY

-271 IAEIQRFIDRFKAK
+271 VAEIQRFIDRFKAK
-285 ATKAKQAQ
+285 ATKARQAQ

-302 EQIAPAHIDSPFSFT
+302 EKIAPAHVDSPFSFE
-317 FPMADKVSNPLL
+317 FPVADKVSNPLL
-329 SVRDG
+329 SIRHGV
-334 KAGHGESV
+334 AGHGDTP
-342 VLSGLNLTLLPGSRI
+342 VLHDINVTLLPGTRV

-365 GKSTLMD
+365 GKSTFMD
-372 ALRGKGTLLAGERTC
+372 ALRGAGTLLSGDRTC
-387 GEHLAIKY
+387 GEHLAIGY
-395 FAQHQLESLDLDAS
+395 FAQDQLEALDLDAS

-420 ASEQSVRNFLGGFD
+420 ASEQSIRNFLGGFN

-458 VIAWQKPNLLL
+458 VITWQKPNLLL

-508 TVDEFWLVND
+508 TVDDFWLVCD
-518 GHVVEY
+518 GTVDEY
-524 QGDLED
+524 DGDLED
-530 YESWLADR
+530 YERWLAER
-538 RKDDAEPPKRQLG
+538 RKDEETPPQRQ
-551 SVAGSADAASAQA
+551 VAGEPREPSAGTASVTLTA
-564 DTAVGESADDRKARK
+564 DERKARK
-579 RAEAALRQKLSPY
+579 REEAELRKKLSPF
-592 RKQQATLEKQM
+592 RKRQASLEAEM
-603 ETLHETLNDLES
+603 EKLQAKLGEVEQA
-615 ELADPALY
+615 LADPGIY
-623 SDESKGRLKD
+623 DDSNKERLKT
-633 LLGKQSAAKGQLEEF
+633 LLGQQAELKRQQEVA
-648 EAQWLEVSETVET
+648 EADWLEVSETVEE
-661 MEDELAGQ
+661 MEAALLG

>member
-1 MAGRVPTEF
+1 M
-10 HGYSKSMLTITD
+10 
-22 LSLQRGGVWLLENV
+22 LENV

-62 LLGQLAP
+62 LLGQLAA
-69 EQGSVSLPGGCRIA
+69 EQGGVSLPGGCRIA
-83 HMAQEVEASSRS
+83 HMAQEVEASARS

-113 LAAAEARSDDH
+113 LAEAEARGDDH
-124 AIAHVHGELDL
+124 AIAHAHGELDL

-141 SRRAEALLRG
+141 PRRAEALLRG

-211 PGTLLFISHDRDFM
+211 SGTLLFISHDRDFM

-302 EQIAPAHIDSPFSFT
+302 ERIAPAHVDSPFSFE

-329 SVRDG
+329 SIRHGV
-334 KAGHGESV
+334 AGHGDTAILRNINV
-342 VLSGLNLTLLPGSRI
+342 TLLPGSRI

-365 GKSTLMD
+365 GKSTFMD
-372 ALRGKGTLLAGERTC
+372 ALRGTGTLLAGERTC
-387 GEHLAIKY
+387 GEHLAIGY

-409 PFLHLQRLAPK
+409 PFLHLQRLAPR
-420 ASEQSVRNFLGGFD
+420 ASEQQVRNFLGGFD

-458 VIAWQKPNLLL
+458 IIAWQKPNLLL

-489 QNFEGAI
+489 QNFDGAI

-508 TVDEFWLVND
+508 TVDQFWLVSD
-518 GHVVEY
+518 GAVQEY
-524 QGDLED
+524 DGDLED
-530 YESWLADR
+530 YERWLAER
-538 RKDDAEPPKRQLG
+538 RKDDDEPPKREVVEQAAENK
-551 SVAGSADAASAQA
+551 VATGATALTAD
-564 DTAVGESADDRKARK
+564 ERKVRK
-579 RAEAALRQKLSPY
+579 RQEAELRQKLSPW
-592 RKQQATLEKQM
+592 RKKQGNLEARMEQLQQ
-603 ETLHETLNDLES
+603 
-615 ELADPALY
+615 ELAGVEQQLSDPAIY
-623 SDESKGRLKD
+623 DDSAKVKLKE
-633 LLGKQSAAKGQLEEF
+633 LLAQQTGLKRELDDV
-648 EAQWLEVSETVET
+648 EAEWLEVSETVENL
-661 MEDELAGQ
+661 EAELAG

>member
-1 MAGRVPTEF
+1 
-10 HGYSKSMLTITD
+10 MLTITD
-22 LSLQRGGVWLLENV
+22 LSLQRGGVWLLESV
-36 NLTVQ
+36 SLTVQ

-48 VGANGAGKSSLFKL
+48 VGANGAGKSSLFQL
-62 LLGQLAP
+62 LLGQLAQ
-69 EQGSVSLPGGCRIA
+69 EQGTVSLPGGCRIA
-83 HMAQEVEASSRS
+83 HMAQEVEASGRS
-95 ARDFIL
+95 ARDFVL
-101 DGDFELRRLERE
+101 DGDLDLRRLERE
-113 LAAAEARSDDH
+113 LAQAEAAGDDH
-124 AIAHVHGELDL
+124 AIARIHGELDV

-141 SRRAEALLRG
+141 ARRAEALIRG
-151 LGFADSDAERPV
+151 LGFSDDDADRPV

-211 PGTLLFISHDRDFM
+211 QGTLLFISHDRDFM
-225 DRVATHLVHFDQKK
+225 DRVATHVVHFDHRK
-239 LVLYTGNYSAF
+239 LELYTGNYSAF
-250 EVQRSERLAQQQAGF
+250 EGQRSERLAQQQANF
-265 ERQQAR
+265 EKQQAKV
-271 IAEIQRFIDRFKAK
+271 AEIERFIARFRYQANKAR
-285 ATKAKQAQ
+285 QAQ

-302 EQIAPAHIDSPFSFT
+302 ERIAPAHIDSPFNFE
-317 FPMADKVSNPLL
+317 FPVAEKVSNPLL
-329 SVRDG
+329 SLRNG
-334 KAGHGESV
+334 RAGHGNTTI
-342 VLSGLNLTLLPGSRI
+342 LDGINLTLLPGSRI

-372 ALRGKGTLLAGERTC
+372 ALRGEGTLLSGERTS
-387 GEHLAIKY
+387 GEHLAIGY

-420 ASEQSVRNFLGGFD
+420 ASEQAIRNFLGGFN

-489 QNFEGAI
+489 QNFDGAI

-518 GHVVEY
+518 GRVIEY

-530 YESWLADR
+530 YERWLADR
-538 RKDDAEPPKRQLG
+538 RKDETEAPKRSPSGQQD
-551 SVAGSADAASAQA
+551 SVESGVGA
-564 DTAVGESADDRKARK
+564 GESADDRKARK

-592 RKQQATLEKQM
+592 RKQRMSLEKEMDRLNQRLVVLEEELAHPGLYEESAKVRMKELLGEQAT
-603 ETLHETLNDLES
+603 
-615 ELADPALY
+615 
-623 SDESKGRLKD
+623 
-633 LLGKQSAAKGQLEEF
+633 AKARLEEV
-648 EAQWLEVSETVET
+648 EAQWLEVSEAVESL
-661 MEDELAGQ
+661 EAELAG

>member
-1 MAGRVPTEF
+1 M
-10 HGYSKSMLTITD
+10 
-22 LSLQRGGVWLLENV
+22 LENV

-62 LLGQLAP
+62 LLGQLAA
-69 EQGSVSLPGGCRIA
+69 EQGGVSLPGGCRIA
-83 HMAQEVEASSRS
+83 HMAQEVEASARS

-113 LAAAEARSDDH
+113 LAEAEARGDDH
-124 AIAHVHGELDL
+124 AIAHAHGELDL

-141 SRRAEALLRG
+141 PRRAEALLRG

-211 PGTLLFISHDRDFM
+211 SGTLLFISHDRDFM

-302 EQIAPAHIDSPFSFT
+302 ERIAPAHVDSPFSFE

-329 SVRDG
+329 SIRHGV
-334 KAGHGESV
+334 AGHGDTAILRNINV
-342 VLSGLNLTLLPGSRI
+342 TLLPGSRI

-365 GKSTLMD
+365 GKSTFMD
-372 ALRGKGTLLAGERTC
+372 ALRGTGTLLAGERTC
-387 GEHLAIKY
+387 GEHLAIGY

-409 PFLHLQRLAPK
+409 PFLHLQRLAPR
-420 ASEQSVRNFLGGFD
+420 ASEQQVRNFLGGFD

-458 VIAWQKPNLLL
+458 IIAWQKPNLLL

-489 QNFEGAI
+489 QNFDGAI

-508 TVDEFWLVND
+508 TVDQFWLVSD
-518 GHVVEY
+518 GAVQEY
-524 QGDLED
+524 DGDLED
-530 YESWLADR
+530 YERWLAER
-538 RKDDAEPPKRQLG
+538 RKDDDEPPKREVVEQAAENK
-551 SVAGSADAASAQA
+551 VAAGATALTAD
-564 DTAVGESADDRKARK
+564 ERKARK
-579 RAEAALRQKLSPY
+579 RQEAELRQKLSPW
-592 RKQQATLEKQM
+592 RKKQGNLETRMEQLQQ
-603 ETLHETLNDLES
+603 
-615 ELADPALY
+615 ELAGVEQQLSDPAIY
-623 SDESKGRLKD
+623 DDSAKVKLKE
-633 LLGKQSAAKGQLEEF
+633 LLAQQTGLKRELDDV
-648 EAQWLEVSETVET
+648 EAEWLEVSETVENL
-661 MEDELAGQ
+661 EAELAG